1 VGASSMQ
8 RCGYGLVGAQETNSQ
23 SARVVAE
30 RLEIQ
35 TKGGFILS
43 RVPSCPLDSRNAGRE
58 GCSAMAAKR
67 ILPPN
72 LDARPAATRIVPFYG
87 LFLAS
92 C

>member
-1 VGASSMQ
+1 MQ
-8 RCGYGLVGAQETNSQ
+8 KCGYGLVGAQETNSQ

-30 RLEIQ
+30 HLEIQ

-43 RVPSCPLDSRNAGRE
+43 RAPACPLDSRKAARE
-58 GCSAMAAKR
+58 GCSAMPANR

-72 LDARPAATRIVPFYG
+72 LDARSAATRIAPFYG

-92 C
+92 S